1 MNQFAQ
7 ALGLDEQVRS
17 SGAEEMDEQNSAFS
31 QTVSTVS
38 ADDGEEIDGLGF
50 LNRIKARQHPPPA
63 MMALLGMD
71 IAEIERGR
79 VVFEAVPTA
88 AHYNPAGNVHGGF
101 AATLLDSCMT
111 CAVQSTLK
119 AGLACT
125 TIDLNIHYTR
135 GANDKTGVLRAEG
148 KVVHVGRQM
157 ATAEGRV
164 TDPQGR
170 IIAHATTS
178 CLIFPLRAEKA

>member
-1 MNQFAQ
+1 MV
-7 ALGLDEQVRS
+7 LGRGEQVRR
-17 SGAEEMDEQNSAFS
+17 SGAEEMDEQNSAS
-31 QTVSTVS
+31 LQTLSLVSTS
-38 ADDGEEIDGLGF
+38 EREEIDGLEF
-50 LNRIKARQHPPPA
+50 LNRIKAGRHPPPA
-63 MMALLGMD
+63 MMVLMGMD
-71 IAEIERGR
+71 VAEIERGR

-88 AHYNPAGNVHGGF
+88 AHYNPAGAVHGGF

-135 GANDKTGVLRAEG
+135 GATDKSGVLRAEG
-148 KVVHVGRQM
+148 KVVHVGRQI

-170 IIAHATTS
+170 VIAHATTS
-178 CLIFPLRAEKA
+178 CLIFPMRPASA

>member
-1 MNQFAQ
+1 
-7 ALGLDEQVRS
+7 
-17 SGAEEMDEQNSAFS
+17 MDEQNSAFS
-31 QTVSTVS
+31 QTISTVS
-38 ADDGEEIDGLGF
+38 AGDHEEIDGLGF
-50 LNRIKARQHPPPA
+50 LNRIKAGHHPPPA
-63 MMALLGMD
+63 MMVLLGMD

-88 AHYNPAGNVHGGF
+88 AHYNPAGAVHGGF

-135 GANDKTGVLRAEG
+135 GANDKSGVLRAEG
-148 KVVHVGRQM
+148 KVVHVGRQI

-164 TDPQGR
+164 TDSQGR
-170 IIAHATTS
+170 VIAHATTS
-178 CLIFPLRAEKA
+178 CLIFPMRPTGA